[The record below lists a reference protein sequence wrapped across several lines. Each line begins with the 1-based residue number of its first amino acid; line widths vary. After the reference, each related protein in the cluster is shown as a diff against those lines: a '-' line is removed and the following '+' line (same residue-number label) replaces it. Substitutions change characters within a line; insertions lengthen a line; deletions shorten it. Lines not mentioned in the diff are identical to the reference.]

1 MTESNIMRALWMLL
15 GLCLI
20 PAMSRGDVVVYDQN
34 TSNTTYILNE
44 ATEKYGQAFTNT
56 AGNVAVSSVQF
67 FLKKTGTVT
76 GNLRVN
82 IFAGTGGSANYT
94 PTGTA
99 VVLSGTLNASSIT
112 TSEAGYT
119 FTGFSSSTNLTSGS
133 TYVAVLDT
141 SGLATLDSSN
151 FLEVFV
157 NPLGGSSFN
166 GSAYVPSG
174 GTPGW
179 QAEAYQ
185 IRGSVVMVP
194 EPGTLL
200 LGGIAA
206 ACGGGGA
213 WWRRRRRQAKE
224 VAVADPAA

>member
-34 TSNTTYILNE
+34 ATNTTYILNQTSE
-44 ATEKYGQAFTNT
+44 TYGQAFTNT
-56 AGNVAVSSVQF
+56 AGNVAVKSISF
-67 FLKKTGTVT
+67 FLTQASGTVSGKLSVDIYKST
-76 GNLRVN
+76 GVPSSYKPD
-82 IFAGTGGSANYT
+82 FGQPVVVSSPAGGQDFVVGQNTFNFTS
-94 PTGTA
+94 GTA
-99 VVLSGTLNASSIT
+99 LNAN
-112 TSEAGYT
+112 E
-119 FTGFSSSTNLTSGS
+119 
-133 TYVAVLDT
+133 TYVAVLNL
-141 SGLATLDSSN
+141 SGITTNIATNNIGVQTNTLSGSLNGAFTLDSGAN
-151 FLEVFV
+151 W
-157 NPLGGSSFN
+157 
-166 GSAYVPSG
+166 
-174 GTPGW
+174 T
-179 QAEAYQ
+179 AEAYQ